1 MKKKNR
7 LLSEKIKRF
16 FFKSYYAKI
25 DFMEE
30 WNEKF
35 PCRECRPDP
44 DYTFYHDIELR
55 CHVCGRVYYL

>member
-1 MKKKNR
+1 MKKNR
-7 LLSEKIKRF
+7 LLSEKVKRF
-16 FFKSYYAKI
+16 FFKSYYVKI

-44 DYTFYHDIELR
+44 NYTFCDGIEMR
-55 CHVCGRVYYL
+55 CHVCGREYYL